1 MVGDKQ
7 KPLHILAKPEEIS
20 ERVIIAG
27 DPARV
32 KQVAQILNDT
42 KLVNENRGF
51 LTYTGY
57 YKGTRI
63 TVATHGIGGPSA
75 AIVIE
80 ELIMLGAKVIVR
92 LGTAGGMTSDL
103 KIGDIVIPYG
113 VAYLNDALLKMYV
126 KEGYLPAVPHPEVL
140 FTIIESAN
148 ELGLDYKLGVIFSSN
163 AFYAEDEAFIKEWLS
178 KGIIAVEMECATLFT
193 LGLLRR
199 IKTGALLVISDI
211 LVGRTTKEMATAKE
225 LKDYVKRAAE
235 VVLNTL
241 IKVKIDD

>member
-1 MVGDKQ
+1 MTEERQ
-7 KPLHILAKPEEIS
+7 IPLHILAKPEEIA

-32 KQVAQILNDT
+32 KQVAQMLDEA

-57 YKGTRI
+57 YKGTRV

-92 LGTAGGMTSDL
+92 LGTAGGMIEDL
-103 KIGDIVIPYG
+103 KIGDVVIPYG
-113 VAYLNDALLKMYV
+113 AAHLDDALLRMYV
-126 KEGYLPAVPHPEVL
+126 KEGYLPAIPHPEVL
-140 FTIIESAN
+140 LAIIESAN
-148 ELGLDYKLGVIFSSN
+148 ELGLSYKLGVIFSSD
-163 AFYAEDEAFIKEWLS
+163 AFYAEDESFVKEWSS

-193 LGLLRR
+193 IGLLRG
-199 IKTGALLVISDI
+199 IKTGALLVVSDT
-211 LVGRTTKEMATAKE
+211 LVGKTIKEMATAEE
-225 LKDYVKRAAE
+225 LKEYVKKAAE
-235 VVLNTL
+235 VTL
-241 IKVKIDD
+241 DALLKVKVD